1 MKKLLL
7 ISMLAGALPM
17 ALMAQDDDLYFTP
30 KKRVV
35 VETSNDRYGMPKDTY
50 YSGSDR
56 SVDEYNRRMKSQ
68 VEALDGDSAKSDIIS
83 FDGEKGVYPDSTL
96 SKDDYKYTKRMS
108 RFDDYRLSDNA
119 AFWAGYHAGVNDWGW
134 HSPWYYTRYGWYDPW
149 FDPWFDPWYYSA
161 WYDPWY
167 YDYAGWYSPWY
178 YNSRWYWGWRPY
190 YSYPRYVVVAGGG
203 GRSHSGYIG
212 TGTLRR
218 DGTHYSYRGGLRG
231 SVAGNSSRMSSM
243 RDRAR
248 QMGGSRTYSSGNYQ
262 RSRSGN
268 FSGYRGSSSNS
279 TFSGS
284 RSSGGSFGGSR
295 GGGGGFSG
303 GHSGGGGR
311 SGGGGLGGR
320 R

>member
-1 MKKLLL
+1 
-7 ISMLAGALPM
+7 
-17 ALMAQDDDLYFTP
+17 
-30 KKRVV
+30 
-35 VETSNDRYGMPKDTY
+35 
-50 YSGSDR
+50 
-56 SVDEYNRRMKSQ
+56 MKSQ

-167 YDYAGWYSPWY
+167 YGYAGWYSPWY

-218 DGTHYSYRGGLRG
+218 DGTHYSYRGSLRG